1 MDIFTP
7 HSFALA
13 AFMMALVG
21 VLLALRRQNGR
32 EFSYIESRQS
42 EIVATVN
49 KLRDELSVAKAEI
62 SALRHQLDQKES
74 LLLLVTEQVTEMI
87 SRRDILET
95 TNRELAQ
102 QVRALEARLTQ
113 YREKYG

>member
-1 MDIFTP
+1 VDIFTP
-7 HSFALA
+7 QSFTLA

-21 VLLALRRQNGR
+21 VWLALRRQNGQ
-32 EFSYIESRQS
+32 EMQYIENRQGQIDTAIS
-42 EIVATVN
+42 Q
-49 KLRDELSVAKAEI
+49 LREELSIAKAEI
-62 SALRHQLDQKES
+62 SALRHQLTQKES
-74 LLLLVTEQVTEMI
+74 LLLLVTEQVTEMMA
-87 SRRDILET
+87 RRDMLET